1 MDKSLH
7 GICPQDYGTM
17 TVKDHPIP
25 DLTNHSLYTE
35 LRLQENSRQTLQLMN
50 GDVTSNS
57 VETVSGVSARVCDQ
71 GQWGFA
77 SLPEINDHSIRQ
89 VLQEAGNNAA
99 FLAGQQGS
107 QSARLPDDSFSVSKD
122 FSSQQ
127 PAATQEQKLAFLK
140 AIDRYVQDNCP
151 SLESRIIR
159 LHLET
164 ISKRVHTS
172 TGSQGFTRIPRTI
185 LTVCLVASNDQ
196 QEPVELL
203 HIVSDRGEYQDV
215 LTEPSSLYADI
226 DKLYQ
231 QLLDKKEAVPASAG
245 YKEVILDSELSGLL
259 AHEAVGHPVE
269 ADLVL
274 AGSVAAELQGEMV
287 ASPIVSMVDFAHSC
301 NGETLPVPVFIDDE
315 GSKAEDAVLIDQGRL
330 TGFMHNRYSA
340 AQLEQ
345 PSSGNARAFK
355 YFDEPLIRMR
365 NTAILP
371 GHDKLEAMIASIDD
385 GYYLIKSN
393 NGEADA
399 TAEFM
404 FGITLGY
411 EIKNGKLGRAIQ
423 DTTISGMAFD
433 VLKTVTMVSDDLH
446 WECSGYC
453 GKKQDIPV
461 ACGGPAIKCKVHIG
475 GE

>member
-1 MDKSLH
+1 
-7 GICPQDYGTM
+7 M
-17 TVKDHPIP
+17 TVKDQPIP
-25 DLTNHSLYTE
+25 DLTTQSLYTE
-35 LRLQENSRQTLQLMN
+35 LRLQENTRQILQLMN
-50 GDVTSNS
+50 ADVTSNS

-77 SLPEINDHSIRQ
+77 SLPEINDRSIEQ
-89 VLQEAGNNAA
+89 ALQEAGNNAA
-99 FLAGQQGS
+99 FLARQQGR
-107 QSARLPDDSFSVSKD
+107 QSVRLPDSSFSVSKD
-122 FSSQQ
+122 LSSQQ
-127 PAATQEQKLAFLK
+127 PAAPLEQKLAFLK
-140 AIDRYVQDNCP
+140 TIDHYIQENC
-151 SLESRIIR
+151 SGLESRIIR

-164 ISKRVHTS
+164 ISKRIHTS

-185 LTVCLVASNDQ
+185 LYICLITNNDQ
-196 QEPVELL
+196 QEPVELT
-203 HIVSDRGEYQDV
+203 HIVSDCGEYKDV
-215 LTEPSSLYADI
+215 LTEPSNLYADI
-226 DKLYQ
+226 DKIYQ

-259 AHEAVGHPVE
+259 AHEAIGHPVE

-274 AGSVAAELQGEMV
+274 AGSVAAELQGKMV
-287 ASPIVSMVDFAHSC
+287 VSPLVSMVDFAHSY

-315 GSKAEDAVLIDQGRL
+315 GCEPEDTVLIDQGRL
-330 TGFMHNRYSA
+330 TSFMHNRYSA
-340 AQLEQ
+340 AQLKQ
-345 PSSGNARAFK
+345 PPSGNARAFK

-371 GHDKLEAMIASIDD
+371 GHDRLETMIASIDD

-433 VLKTVTMVSDDLH
+433 VLNTVTMVSDDLH

-453 GKKQDIPV
+453 GKKQNIPV